1 MGNGHGANSCNKD
14 KLIDDQVDYY
24 DERDKPCEMLIMG
37 LISRAQLPTLTVTV
51 VKAKAITDEKIFVM
65 MSLRIGQIM
74 TRITGMTKRCGGCFE
89 PSG

>member
-1 MGNGHGANSCNKD
+1 M
-14 KLIDDQVDYY
+14 IDEQVEYY
-24 DERDKPCEMLIMG
+24 DEEDKPCEMSVMG

-51 VKAKAITDEKIFVM
+51 VKAKVITDEKIFVI

-74 TRITGMTKRCGGCFE
+74 TRITGMTKRCGSCFE